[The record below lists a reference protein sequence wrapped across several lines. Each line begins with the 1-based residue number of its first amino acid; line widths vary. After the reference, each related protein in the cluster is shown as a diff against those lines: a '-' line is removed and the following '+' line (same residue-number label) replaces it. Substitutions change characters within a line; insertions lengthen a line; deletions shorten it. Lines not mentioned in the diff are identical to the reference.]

1 MARHALQFDAE
12 AFQSLLARACGA
24 TRQEALTLIHE
35 DRSPK
40 LRPYFALGVAVLV
53 LGFSGIFVR
62 WANAP
67 GPVTSFYRMAI
78 ATMLVTPAFLRKLR
92 SIRPLPARGVFF
104 AVLGGVFFAADLGA
118 WASGVMLSGATNP
131 TLLANTAPLWV
142 GLGSLLLFREK
153 LNRRFWLGLLLA
165 MGGAALVL
173 GMDALRETTIGLGTL
188 LGLLA
193 GFFYGGYI
201 LITQRGRETLDSLT
215 YFWISAASSSVCLL
229 LLTVALR
236 QPLSGYSST
245 TYWNFL
251 AMGLITQMIGYL
263 AINFALGHLPSTQV
277 SPTLL
282 GQPVVTSLLALP
294 LLGEALR
301 TWQIMGGA
309 AVLLGVYLVHRSR
322 NKPI

>member
-1 MARHALQFDAE
+1 MPG
-12 AFQSLLARACGA
+12 SS
-24 TRQEALTLIHE
+24 
-35 DRSPK
+35 SPK
-40 LRPYFALGVAVLV
+40 LRPYFALGIAVLV

-78 ATMLVTPAFLRKLR
+78 ATLLVTPAFLRNLR
-92 SIRPLPARGVFF
+92 MVRPLPARGVGI
-104 AVLGGVFFAADLGA
+104 AVLGGVFFAADLGT

-131 TLLANTAPLWV
+131 TLLANMAPLWV
-142 GLGSLLLFREK
+142 GLGSLVLFRER
-153 LNRRFWLGLLLA
+153 LNLRFWIGLILA
-165 MGGAALVL
+165 MGGAVMVL
-173 GMDALRETTIGLGTL
+173 GIDSLRAASIGLGTL

-193 GFFYGGYI
+193 SIFYGGYI

-229 LLTVALR
+229 LIAVLLR
-236 QPLSGYSST
+236 QPLVGYPPA

-251 AMGLITQMIGYL
+251 AMGLISQMIGYL
-263 AINFALGHLPSTQV
+263 AINYTLGHLPSTLV

-282 GQPVVTSLLALP
+282 GQPVVTALLALP
-294 LLGEALR
+294 LLGETLNL
-301 TWQIMGGA
+301 WHILGGL

-322 NKPI
+322 GRPS

>member
-1 MARHALQFDAE
+1 
-12 AFQSLLARACGA
+12 
-24 TRQEALTLIHE
+24 
-35 DRSPK
+35 
-40 LRPYFALGVAVLV
+40 VAVLV

-78 ATMLVTPAFLRKLR
+78 ATALATPAFLRKLR
-92 SIRPLPARGVFF
+92 SVRPLPASGVFF
-104 AVLGGVFFAADLGA
+104 AVLGGVFFAADLSA

-165 MGGAALVL
+165 LGGAMLVL

-201 LITQRGRETLDSLT
+201 LITQRGRETLDLLT

-229 LLTVALR
+229 LLTVVMR

-245 TYWNFL
+245 TYLNFL

-263 AINFALGHLPSTQV
+263 AINYALGHLPSTLV
-277 SPTLL
+277 SPMLL

-294 LLGEALR
+294 LLGEQLH
-301 TWQIMGGA
+301 TWQILGGL
-309 AVLLGVYLVHRSR
+309 AVLLGVYIVHTSR
-322 NKPI
+322 EKAS

>member
-1 MARHALQFDAE
+1 MSE
-12 AFQSLLARACGA
+12 PNPGN
-24 TRQEALTLIHE
+24 
-35 DRSPK
+35 

-78 ATMLVTPAFLRKLR
+78 ATVLVTPAFLRNLR
-92 SIRPLPARGVFF
+92 TVRPLPARGVWI
-104 AVLGGVFFAADLGA
+104 AVLGGVFFAADLGT

-131 TLLANTAPLWV
+131 TLLANMAPLWV
-142 GLGSLLLFREK
+142 GLGSLVLFRER
-153 LNRRFWLGLLLA
+153 LNLRFWIGLVVA
-165 MGGAALVL
+165 MGGAVLVL
-173 GMDALRETTIGLGTL
+173 GIDALRATSIGLGTL

-193 GFFYGGYI
+193 SIFYGGYI

-229 LLTVALR
+229 LIAVILR
-236 QPLSGYSST
+236 QPLLGYPPT

-251 AMGLITQMIGYL
+251 AMGLISQMIGYL
-263 AINFALGHLPSTQV
+263 AINYTLGHLPSTLV

-282 GQPVVTSLLALP
+282 GQPVVTALLALP
-294 LLGEALR
+294 LLGETLNV
-301 TWQIMGGA
+301 WHILGGL
-309 AVLLGVYLVHRSR
+309 AVLVGVYLVHRSR
-322 NKPI
+322 GKSS